1 MINTLKQIIFMRTA
15 LWVNAFLY
23 YLKRLPLAGKLVP
36 DSVYANYSAKKRLAA
51 GAFLVRQLVDITGKP
66 LYLLFFVLLPAQL
79 LSGKVPVWKGQT
91 FSLMAHILFFLN
103 CIIGSLGDSQIFTVT
118 RDKITLLKYMKGD
131 VRSYTHAA
139 LCLKYVPFFLY
150 YLPFLILFS
159 LLCGG
164 TAVQGLFLWILLAAA
179 RGMGEAFQ
187 LFVFDRTGKVYYRN
201 MACSWAIIGIGLA
214 GAYLLP
220 LSGISLPASFLLH
233 PVSMVFWL
241 ACGGFSLYYIITGY
255 KGYEQKLIHSIDI
268 NFLLTTIMKSSSASS
283 FKEVE
288 VREKDAELSLS
299 VKQHTSA
306 LRGYAYFNSL
316 FFARHRRQLL
326 RPVYYRLIAVAA
338 IFALSVVFL
347 LLNRPAA
354 VKLGQN
360 MTSLLPSF
368 VYIMYFLTVADKAC
382 RAMFYNCDKDMLH
395 YSFYRRPD
403 TILKNFRVRLMY
415 VSLYD
420 AVIAGALCP
429 CAVIFRLLCG
439 VSIFTADM
447 LLFCLAILLL
457 SVLFTAHH
465 LCLYYIFQPYS
476 ESLQIKNPFFSVINI
491 IMYAL
496 CFLCLEIK
504 VTGSLFTLGVL
515 GFTVIYIAAALV
527 LVYFRSPK
535 AFRVK

>member
-23 YLKRLPLAGKLVP
+23 YLKRIPLAGKLVP
-36 DSVYANYSAKKRLAA
+36 DSVYANYSLKKILAA
-51 GAFLVRQLVDITGKP
+51 AAFLIRQLMDFAGKP
-66 LYLLFFVLLPAQL
+66 LYLLIFVLLPAQL
-79 LSGKVPVWKGQT
+79 FAVKVPMWEGKA
-91 FSLMAHILFFLN
+91 FPLMVHILFFLN
-103 CIIGSLGDSQIFTVT
+103 CIIGSLGDSQIFLVT

-131 VRSYTHAA
+131 VRSYTYAS

-159 LLCGG
+159 MLSGG
-164 TAVQGLFLWILLAAA
+164 SAVQGLLLWILLAAA
-179 RGMGEAFQ
+179 RCMGEAFQ
-187 LFVFDRTGKVYYRN
+187 LFVFDRTGKVYHRN
-201 MACSWAIIGIGLA
+201 MAYSWSMIGIGLT

-220 LSGISLPASFLLH
+220 LSGLPLPALYLLH
-233 PVSMVFWL
+233 PVSMVLWL
-241 ACGGFSLYYIITGY
+241 ACGGFSLYYIIAGY
-255 KGYEQKLIHSIDI
+255 KGYEKKMLHSIDI
-268 NFLLTTIMKSSSASS
+268 NFLLSTLMKSSTASS

-288 VREKDAELSLS
+288 VREKDAALSMS
-299 VKQHTSA
+299 ARQHTSA

-338 IFALSVVFL
+338 IFSCSVVFL
-347 LLNRPAA
+347 FLNRPAA
-354 VKLGQN
+354 VKLVQN
-360 MTSLLPSF
+360 MTALLPSF

-420 AVIAGALCP
+420 AVIAGALCLS
-429 CAVIFRLLCG
+429 AVIFCLLCG
-439 VSIFTADM
+439 VSIFKPDM

-476 ESLQIKNPFFSVINI
+476 ESLQIKNPFFSVINVF
-491 IMYAL
+491 MYVL

-527 LVYFRSPK
+527 LVYYRSPK

>member
-1 MINTLKQIIFMRTA
+1 MINTMKQIIFMRTA

-23 YLKRLPLAGKLVP
+23 YLKRIPWAGQLVP
-36 DSVYANYSAKKRLAA
+36 DSVYANYSLKKILAA
-51 GAFLVRQLVDITGKP
+51 AAFLVRQLADFAGKP
-66 LYLLFFVLLPAQL
+66 LYLLSFVLLPAQL
-79 LSGKVPVWKGQT
+79 LAEKIPVWEGRT
-91 FSLMAHILFFLN
+91 FSLMVHILFFLN
-103 CIIGSLGDSQIFTVT
+103 CIIGSLGDSRLLTVT

-131 VRSYTHAA
+131 VRSYTYAA

-159 LLCGG
+159 MLLGG

-179 RGMGEAFQ
+179 RCMGEAFQ
-187 LFVFDRTGKVYYRN
+187 LYVFDRTGKVYNRN
-201 MACSWAIIGIGLA
+201 MAYSWSIIGIGLA

-220 LSGISLPASFLLH
+220 LSGLSLPASFLLH
-233 PVSMVFWL
+233 PASMVFWL
-241 ACGGFSLYYIITGY
+241 ACGGGSLYYILAGY
-255 KGYEQKLIHSIDI
+255 KGYGKKLIHSIDI
-268 NFLLTTIMKSSSASS
+268 NFLLATIMKSSSASS

-288 VREKDAELSLS
+288 VREKDTALSMS
-299 VKQHTSA
+299 VRQHTSA

-326 RPVYYRLIAVAA
+326 RPVYYRLLAVAA

-347 LLNRPAA
+347 FLNRPAA

-360 MTSLLPSF
+360 MTVLLPSF

-395 YSFYRRPD
+395 YSFYRRRD

-420 AVIAGALCP
+420 AVIAGALCLS
-429 CAVIFRLLCG
+429 AVIFCLLCG
-439 VSIFTADM
+439 GSIFTANM

-457 SVLFTAHH
+457 SVLFTVHH

-476 ESLQIKNPFFSVINI
+476 ESLQIKNPFYSVINVF
-491 IMYAL
+491 MYVL
-496 CFLCLEIK
+496 CFLCLEIR

-515 GFTVIYIAAALV
+515 GFTVLYIAAALV